1 MDIKNLTMGEI
12 SKVEELSGLPLAALA
27 EDDKPKGKLMAALAL
42 VIKRREDPKFTLE
55 MANQMTMAEIT
66 ALLSDDSEAEKNSK
80 RESG

>member
-66 ALLSDDSEAEKNSK
+66 ALLSDDSEAEKK
-80 RESG
+80 